1 MKKLKFLS
9 VVSLILAAALT
20 ACSPTSAVSSSQS
33 STQAENEADKSADG
47 SLMRVNYID
56 VGQGDSEFIEL
67 PNGKTMLIDA
77 GPNEAGSKVVEY
89 IKSLGYTS
97 IDYVVATHPHEDH
110 IGGMDDVINAF
121 DIGDI
126 YMPKVSADTKTYEDL
141 LDAISAKNLIIYT
154 AHAGVSV
161 IGDDALSVNMLA
173 PVSDSY
179 DDLNNYSAVIRIV
192 YGDTSFLF
200 TGDAE
205 NISES
210 EITDDVKAN
219 VLKVGHHGSDTST
232 SDDFL
237 ARVNPSI
244 AVISCGKDNKYG
256 HPTESTVQKLKD
268 KGVQVLRTDE
278 VGTIVISTDG
288 SNLKMEQPAGELK

>member
-9 VVSLILAAALT
+9 VVSLIMAAALT
-20 ACSPTSAVSSSQS
+20 ACSPTSPVSSSQVNTNTHAS
-33 STQAENEADKSADG
+33 DTSAYDT
-47 SLMRVNYID
+47 LMRVSYID

-161 IGDDALSVNMLA
+161 IGDDGLSVNMLA

-210 EITDDVKAN
+210 EITDDVKAD

-237 ARVNPSI
+237 AKVNPSI